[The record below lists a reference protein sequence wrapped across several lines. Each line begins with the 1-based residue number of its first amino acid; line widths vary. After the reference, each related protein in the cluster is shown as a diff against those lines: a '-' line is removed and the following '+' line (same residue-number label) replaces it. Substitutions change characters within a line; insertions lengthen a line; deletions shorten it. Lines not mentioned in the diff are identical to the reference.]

1 MSDMSLFFE
10 DVDTYLEQADRDSAK
25 AEEKARRK
33 NRFLAIACLVGVTL
47 LLGEFL
53 TAKVI
58 KPSMS
63 SPKVT
68 VTGQENY
75 TAQEIAVKLL
85 PINATSWWNFDV
97 KKAVSILSQDASISK
112 VKVSKTFPD
121 KIFIQVTERTPV
133 CTTFILDNG
142 RSVPMQIDSEG
153 VLFNS
158 GAKTAMNLNNM
169 PIVSGIPVEH
179 YSSGMR
185 IPQKYKGLIEQISK
199 IQQQNQNYF
208 ASLSE
213 ICVVPKEFG
222 NYELVLIPS
231 NSHVK
236 ILTDRTLNSDALNT
250 MMVTL
255 DIVREL
261 GSDIGEVDLRYG
273 SVSYRL
279 RDNPRVTAQN
289 EEIEDMG
296 IMG

>member
-10 DVDTYLEQADRDSAK
+10 DVDTYLEQADLDSAK

-47 LLGEFL
+47 LFGEFI

-85 PINATSWWNFDV
+85 PLNATSWWNFDV
-97 KKAVSILSQDASISK
+97 KKAVNILSSDASIGK
-112 VKVSKTFPD
+112 VKVTKTFPD
-121 KIFIQVTERTPV
+121 KITIQVTERVPV
-133 CTTFILDNG
+133 CTTLIVDNG

-153 VLFNS
+153 VLFS
-158 GAKTAMNLNNM
+158 AGTKKSVNLNDM
-169 PIVSGIPVEH
+169 PIVSGLPVEH

-199 IQQQNQNYF
+199 IQHQNSKYF
-208 ASLSE
+208 ASISE

-261 GSDIGEVDLRYG
+261 GTDIGEVDLRYG

-279 RDNPRVTAQN
+279 RNESRVSQQK
-289 EEIEDMG
+289 EENEDMG

>member
-10 DVDTYLEQADRDSAK
+10 DVDTYLEQADLDSAK

-47 LLGEFL
+47 LFGEFI

-85 PINATSWWNFDV
+85 PLNATSWWNFDV
-97 KKAVSILSQDASISK
+97 KKAVNILSSDASIGK

-121 KIFIQVTERTPV
+121 KITIQVTERVPV
-133 CTTFILDNG
+133 CTTLIVDNG

-153 VLFNS
+153 VLFS
-158 GAKTAMNLNNM
+158 AGTKKSVNLNDM

-199 IQQQNQNYF
+199 IQHQNSKYF
-208 ASLSE
+208 ASISE

-261 GSDIGEVDLRYG
+261 GTDIGEVDLRYG

-279 RDNPRVTAQN
+279 RNDSRVSQQK
-289 EEIEDMG
+289 EENEDMG

>member
-10 DVDTYLEQADRDSAK
+10 DVDTYLEQADLDSAK

-47 LLGEFL
+47 LFGEFI

-85 PINATSWWNFDV
+85 PLNATSWWNFDV
-97 KKAVSILSQDASISK
+97 KKAVNILSSDASIGK
-112 VKVSKTFPD
+112 VKVTKTFPD
-121 KIFIQVTERTPV
+121 KITIQVTERVPV
-133 CTTFILDNG
+133 CTTLIVDNG

-153 VLFNS
+153 VLFS
-158 GAKTAMNLNNM
+158 AGTKKSVNLNDM

-199 IQQQNQNYF
+199 IQHQNSKYF
-208 ASLSE
+208 ASISE

-250 MMVTL
+250 MMVSL

-261 GSDIGEVDLRYG
+261 GTDIGEVDLRYG

-279 RDNPRVTAQN
+279 RNDSRVSQQK
-289 EEIEDMG
+289 EENEDMG

>member
-10 DVDTYLEQADRDSAK
+10 DVDTYLEQADLDSAK

-47 LLGEFL
+47 LFGEFI

-85 PINATSWWNFDV
+85 PLNATSWWNFDV
-97 KKAVSILSQDASISK
+97 KKAVNILSSDASIGK
-112 VKVSKTFPD
+112 VKVTKTFPD
-121 KIFIQVTERTPV
+121 KITIHVTERVPV
-133 CTTFILDNG
+133 CTTLIVDNG

-153 VLFNS
+153 VLFS
-158 GAKTAMNLNNM
+158 AGTKKSVNLNDM

-199 IQQQNQNYF
+199 IQHQNSKYF
-208 ASLSE
+208 ASISE

-261 GSDIGEVDLRYG
+261 GTDIGEVDLRYG

-279 RDNPRVTAQN
+279 RNDSRVSQQK
-289 EEIEDMG
+289 EENEDMG

>member
-10 DVDTYLEQADRDSAK
+10 DVDTYLEQADLDSAK

-33 NRFLAIACLVGVTL
+33 NRFLAIACLVGVTIL
-47 LLGEFL
+47 FGEFI

-85 PINATSWWNFDV
+85 PLNATSWWNFDV
-97 KKAVSILSQDASISK
+97 KKAVNILSSDASIGK
-112 VKVSKTFPD
+112 VKVTKTFPD
-121 KIFIQVTERTPV
+121 KITIQVTERVPV
-133 CTTFILDNG
+133 CTTLIVDNG

-153 VLFNS
+153 VLFS
-158 GAKTAMNLNNM
+158 AGTKKSVNLNDM

-199 IQQQNQNYF
+199 IQHQNSKYF
-208 ASLSE
+208 ASISE

-261 GSDIGEVDLRYG
+261 GTDIGEVDLRYG

-279 RDNPRVTAQN
+279 RNDSRVSQQK
-289 EEIEDMG
+289 EENEDMG

>member
-10 DVDTYLEQADRDSAK
+10 DVDTYLEQADLDSAK

-47 LLGEFL
+47 LFGEFI

-85 PINATSWWNFDV
+85 PLNATSWWNFDV
-97 KKAVSILSQDASISK
+97 KKAVNILSSDASIGK
-112 VKVSKTFPD
+112 VKVTKTFPD
-121 KIFIQVTERTPV
+121 KITIQVTERVPV
-133 CTTFILDNG
+133 CTTLIVDNG

-153 VLFNS
+153 VLFS
-158 GAKTAMNLNNM
+158 AGTKKSVNLNDM

-199 IQQQNQNYF
+199 IQHQNSKYF
-208 ASLSE
+208 ASISE

-261 GSDIGEVDLRYG
+261 GTDIGEVDLRYG

-279 RDNPRVTAQN
+279 RNESRVSQQK
-289 EEIEDMG
+289 EENEDMG

>member
-10 DVDTYLEQADRDSAK
+10 DVDTYLEQADLDSAK

-47 LLGEFL
+47 LFGEFI

-58 KPSMS
+58 KPSIS

-85 PINATSWWNFDV
+85 PLNATSWWNFDV
-97 KKAVSILSQDASISK
+97 KKAVNILSSDASIGK
-112 VKVSKTFPD
+112 VKVTKTFPD
-121 KIFIQVTERTPV
+121 KITIQVTERVPV
-133 CTTFILDNG
+133 CTTLIVDNG

-153 VLFNS
+153 VLFS
-158 GAKTAMNLNNM
+158 AGTKKSVNLNDM

-199 IQQQNQNYF
+199 IQHQNSKYF
-208 ASLSE
+208 ASISE

-261 GSDIGEVDLRYG
+261 GTDIGEVDLRYG

-279 RDNPRVTAQN
+279 RNESRVSQQK
-289 EEIEDMG
+289 EENEDMG